1 MLGYTW
7 IQWLFF
13 FFFYSFFGWCFES
26 TYVSLHEKRFVNRGF
41 IRGPFLPL
49 YGTGAL
55 MMLIVSMPFQD
66 NLILTYVAGCVGATV
81 LEYITGVLM
90 ETLFKVR
97 YWDYSSQKFQ
107 VHGYICLSS
116 SIAWGFLTILMTEII
131 HEPVAGVVLNFNQNI
146 LLFCVF
152 IVSILFTADAYE
164 SVKEALA
171 LGKSLEAMT
180 KLKEE
185 MEDLQS
191 RISALKEEAA
201 EHVSAVKEG
210 TAERI
215 VNSLLGT
222 AELLANAKEETAERL
237 AAAKEGTSERI
248 AAVRESTR
256 EKLAMLTGQLDEI
269 MDKRHKLLSEN
280 KFRHFYR
287 RSLLRGNPGAV
298 STRFSAA
305 LKELKEQLEELNH

>member
-97 YWDYSSQKFQ
+97 YWDYSHKKFNFQ
-107 VHGYICLSS
+107 GQICLESS
-116 SIAWGFLTILMTEII
+116 LVWGFLTILMTRMI
-131 HEPVAGVVLNFNQNI
+131 HKPIEAFALWLPSSVLTGVTMVVTVIFAADFALSFKAALDLRDVLVRMEQAKDELEKMQRRLDVI
-146 LLFCVF
+146 LA
-152 IVSILFTADAYE
+152 VSE
-164 SVKEALA
+164 ENWENRKKEFP
-171 LGKSLEAMT
+171 ER
-180 KLKEE
+180 
-185 MEDLQS
+185 D
-191 RISALKEEAA
+191 
-201 EHVSAVKEG
+201 G
-210 TAERI
+210 TATI
-215 VNSLLGT
+215 
-222 AELLANAKEETAERL
+222 AEPAIFHRQ
-237 AAAKEGTSERI
+237 RM
-248 AAVRESTR
+248 V
-256 EKLAMLTGQLDEI
+256 LDEI
-269 MDKRHKLLSEN
+269 MEVLRRHGTSIRVLISPDYNQKKLHPDDREILQGIFGKEN
-280 KFRHFYR
+280 VYDFSGINEFTEDYHNYYDC
-287 RSLLRGNPGAV
+287 LLYTSPSPRDA
-298 STRFSAA
+298 
-305 LKELKEQLEELNH
+305 

>member
-97 YWDYSSQKFQ
+97 YWDYSHKKFNFQ
-107 VHGYICLSS
+107 GQICLESS
-116 SIAWGFLTILMTEII
+116 LAWGFLTILMTRMI
-131 HEPVAGVVLNFNQNI
+131 HKPIEAFALWLPSSVLTGVTMVVTVIFAADFALSFKAALDLRDVLVRMEQAKDELEKMQRRLDVI
-146 LLFCVF
+146 LA
-152 IVSILFTADAYE
+152 VSE
-164 SVKEALA
+164 ENWENRKKEFP
-171 LGKSLEAMT
+171 ER
-180 KLKEE
+180 
-185 MEDLQS
+185 D
-191 RISALKEEAA
+191 
-201 EHVSAVKEG
+201 G
-210 TAERI
+210 TATI
-215 VNSLLGT
+215 
-222 AELLANAKEETAERL
+222 AEPAIFHRQ
-237 AAAKEGTSERI
+237 RM
-248 AAVRESTR
+248 V
-256 EKLAMLTGQLDEI
+256 LDEI
-269 MDKRHKLLSEN
+269 MEVLRRHGTSIRVLISPDYNQKKLHPDDREILQGIFGKENVYDFSGINEFTEDYHNYYEAGHYRPLLGNKLLERIY
-280 KFRHFYR
+280 KR
-287 RSLLRGNPGAV
+287 
-298 STRFSAA
+298 
-305 LKELKEQLEELNH
+305 Q

>member
-97 YWDYSSQKFQ
+97 YWDYSHKKFNFQ
-107 VHGYICLSS
+107 GQICLESS
-116 SIAWGFLTILMTEII
+116 LAWGFLTILMTRMI
-131 HEPVAGVVLNFNQNI
+131 HKPIEAFALWLPSSVLTGVTMVVTVIFAADFALQGGSGFARCTGSDGAGQGR
-146 LLFCVF
+146 
-152 IVSILFTADAYE
+152 TGKDA
-164 SVKEALA
+164 EASGCDSGGFRRK
-171 LGKSLEAMT
+171 LGKPQKRVEP
-180 KLKEE
+180 EC
-185 MEDLQS
+185 
-191 RISALKEEAA
+191 R
-201 EHVSAVKEG
+201 EHQG
-210 TAERI
+210 WLCTA
-215 VNSLLGT
+215 
-222 AELLANAKEETAERL
+222 
-237 AAAKEGTSERI
+237 
-248 AAVRESTR
+248 
-256 EKLAMLTGQLDEI
+256 
-269 MDKRHKLLSEN
+269 
-280 KFRHFYR
+280 
-287 RSLLRGNPGAV
+287 PG
-298 STRFSAA
+298 
-305 LKELKEQLEELNH
+305 